1 MFKITLF
8 CTYTAPLEGTDFKNI
23 GINKDRTWL
32 LEKGLLHNK
41 HDKKTLKNTNIED
54 NCKKKG
60 LIHNYNKYLHDTNI
74 VYSFAG
80 RTHTFRVAL
89 LKMPLTVFTET
100 TRTTPSLPG

>member
-41 HDKKTLKNTNIED
+41 HDTKTLKIQTLKSIVKRVNT
-54 NCKKKG
+54 
-60 LIHNYNKYLHDTNI
+60 
-74 VYSFAG
+74 
-80 RTHTFRVAL
+80 
-89 LKMPLTVFTET
+89 
-100 TRTTPSLPG
+100 

>member
-41 HDKKTLKNTNIED
+41 HDKKTLKIQTLKSIV
-54 NCKKKG
+54 KKG

-74 VYSFAG
+74 VYSFVG

-89 LKMPLTVFTET
+89 LKMPLTVFTDT